1 MLLRSLAGNLK
12 AQNWATVSIE
22 LLVVTVGVFI
32 GIQVSNWNENRLTI
46 DRANVLTERLLS
58 DLRLETG
65 NIMFVYGYHG
75 DVLANAERVLQAL
88 MGEKE
93 VSNRDL
99 LIFAFR
105 ASQYSIGSIRRSN
118 YEELVATGG
127 IALIT
132 DKELKDAVIG
142 YINSPL
148 FDYVRKSGVE
158 SRYRSLLRETMPV
171 AVHRKI
177 RLACGDDARRG
188 NFDFD
193 DPQPGDL
200 MDFECSPDLTQVEV
214 NAAVAALRANDSII
228 PALRL
233 RIAIMD
239 TELADMKATFID
251 DEWQRFHNDRVEGIA
266 AAQATRE

>member
-1 MLLRSLAGNLK
+1 MLLRNLAENLK
-12 AQNWATVSIE
+12 AQNWAAVSIE
-22 LLVVTVGVFI
+22 LLIVTVGVFI

-46 DRANVLTERLLS
+46 ARGELLTEQLRS
-58 DLRLETG
+58 DIRLETR
-65 NIMFVYGYHG
+65 NIKAVYLYHQ
-75 DVLANAERVLQAL
+75 DVLVNAERVLQAL
-88 MGEKE
+88 EGEKE

-99 LIFAFR
+99 LVFAFR

-118 YEELVATGG
+118 YEELVATSG
-127 IALIT
+127 IGLIT
-132 DKELKDAVIG
+132 DKELKDAVVR

-158 SRYRSLLRETMPV
+158 SKYRSLLRETMPV
-171 AVHRKI
+171 AVHRKT
-177 RLACGDDARRG
+177 RLACGDDARKG

-214 NAAVAALRANDSII
+214 NATVAALRANEAII

-233 RIAIMD
+233 RIATMD
-239 TELADMKATFID
+239 TELADIKSTFID
-251 DEWQRFHNDRVEGIA
+251 DDWQRFHD
-266 AAQATRE
+266 AQAAGNADAQMTRE

>member
-1 MLLRSLAGNLK
+1 
-12 AQNWATVSIE
+12 
-22 LLVVTVGVFI
+22 
-32 GIQVSNWNENRLTI
+32 
-46 DRANVLTERLLS
+46 
-58 DLRLETG
+58 
-65 NIMFVYGYHG
+65 
-75 DVLANAERVLQAL
+75 

-177 RLACGDDARRG
+177 RLACGDDARKG